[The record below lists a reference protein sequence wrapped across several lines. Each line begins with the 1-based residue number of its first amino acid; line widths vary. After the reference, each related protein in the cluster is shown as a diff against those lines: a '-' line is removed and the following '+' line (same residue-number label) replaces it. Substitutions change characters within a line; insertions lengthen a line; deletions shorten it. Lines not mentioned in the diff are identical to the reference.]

1 MSGTRLFSSQE
12 PVALNQVVLGGFLNN
27 LLMNKPQQLFK
38 KCFVSSRE
46 LEGTSVMPLSFSPC
60 AGRVAV
66 LFLEKKGSL
75 GGIAGSLST
84 GLRGRWLRPGPQSPS
99 THNSFERYAKLAEL
113 LTSSLPRQAP
123 LQVGFYIYVKQK

>member
-1 MSGTRLFSSQE
+1 MFGTHLFSSQA
-12 PVALNQVVLGGFLNN
+12 PVALKQVVLGGFLNN
-27 LLMNKPQQLFK
+27 LLINKPQQLFK

-46 LEGTSVMPLSFSPC
+46 HEGTSVMPSSFSPC

-84 GLRGRWLRPGPQSPS
+84 GLRGVAAEAWSPVPIHS
-99 THNSFERYAKLAEL
+99 
-113 LTSSLPRQAP
+113 
-123 LQVGFYIYVKQK
+123 